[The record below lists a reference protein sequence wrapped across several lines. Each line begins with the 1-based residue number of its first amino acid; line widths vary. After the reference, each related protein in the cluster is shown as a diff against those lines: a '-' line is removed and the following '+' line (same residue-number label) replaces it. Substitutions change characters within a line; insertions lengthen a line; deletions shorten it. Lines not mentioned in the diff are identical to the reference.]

1 MEEIDLKELIEMFLE
16 KKFLII
22 FIVALF
28 AILGAVYTTEFIT
41 PMYQSSTSLV
51 LVQTGSERNKTE
63 DSDSITTTD
72 LTLNSKL
79 IDAYKVIA
87 NSKVVANTV
96 IKNLK
101 LEMKTEELQEA
112 VSVSSNSEAEL
123 IITVKSTVPQEACKI
138 ANELANVFKDKV
150 TEIYKVENLYVLDVA
165 EIQHEPF
172 NINLIKNIIIFAFV
186 GGVLVA
192 GYILLINMLDTTV
205 KTDSDIERALCVP
218 VLASIVLTGDGNKKK
233 AKRSKKSKKSKNKKK
248 TTKKSVSD
256 SNIPFSNNVQF
267 FYDNDSEESTEEKNV
282 SLFSYENKSNLEN
295 NNNKKGGR

>member
-22 FIVALF
+22 FVVVLF
-28 AILGAVYTTEFIT
+28 AILGAVYTTELIT

-51 LVQTGSERNKTE
+51 LVQTGSERNQADNSE
-63 DSDSITTTD
+63 SITTTD

-87 NSKVVANTV
+87 NSKTVTNSV

-101 LEMKTEELQEA
+101 LDMETEELQQA

-123 IITVKSTVPQEACKI
+123 IITVKSTEATEACKI
-138 ANELANVFKDKV
+138 ANELAKVFKDKV

-165 EIQHEPF
+165 EVQDEPF
-172 NINLIKNIIIFAFV
+172 NINLIKNIVIFAFV

-205 KTDSDIERALCVP
+205 KTDSDIEKALGVP

-233 AKRSKKSKKSKNKKK
+233 SKNSKNSKHSQ
-248 TTKKSVSD
+248 KSSRKPDTD

-267 FYDNDSEESTEEKNV
+267 FYDNDSEESNDEKNV
-282 SLFSYENKSNLEN
+282 SLFSYENKSNIE
-295 NNNKKGGR
+295 NKKAKNHNRRAE